1 MANDVKA
8 LPVVAWLNPNDKLDV
23 PLILDSYKRGAPHV
37 FGRYTDALVY
47 QSDAES
53 ALAELL
59 AEVERLTACIE
70 QMTSDLARCRDAFGI
85 PAGDGHLSDAWTSA
99 MAMPEEVPHYVEA
112 AAANLER
119 VRRAAQRALDAWDS
133 TVFPQAHDGMMQ
145 ERMEELR
152 EECIEQ
158 ARVDKQRADTAE
170 ARLERAMQTAA
181 RALEAWDGTV
191 LPRSHDGMMQ
201 ERMEDLRAFL
211 GEGK

>member
-1 MANDVKA
+1 MNQDVKA
-8 LPVVAWLNPNDKLDV
+8 LPVVAYGYANARTTGERHSLLMVQLDNSGDQYPELAL
-23 PLILDSYKRGAPHV
+23 PLVLK
-37 FGRYTDALVY
+37 
-47 QSDAES
+47 SDAES

-170 ARLERAMQTAA
+170 ARLERARGLLELA
-181 RALEAWDGTV
+181 RREIAFRGPAIGGLAGDIA
-191 LPRSHDGMMQ
+191 
-201 ERMEDLRAFL
+201 AFL